1 MTLSE
6 LEENTL
12 LTKLEKET
20 KLFLNRKR
28 LLGKGGYSKV
38 FQAKTEKGMEYAV
51 KLIGISDKNENKENA
66 RYKSQLAFH
75 DCKFSTSAK
84 HKSFIHSF
92 GYYKLSKY
100 SYAIVMNKATG
111 NFKTII
117 STFFKEQ
124 LFGNITTKF
133 LCYKK
138 MSNSL
143 IRFFFNQIINSMMFL
158 FENDWVHF
166 DIKPENLLLFNQ
178 ELKLSDFSLTDLVP
192 KIGKYELLSSG
203 TFSYM
208 PPEYFNVD
216 REINAFDA
224 DKIDVFA
231 IGCILFKLIT
241 NKDVINKDIK
251 YSELTKENLINTIN
265 NSLFFLKTIFK
276 ENKYEND
283 DNRQLFNLINKMLKP
298 DNSQRISM
306 KELIENGWRKKN
318 EKKINQIKEIHV
330 NYYIK
335 VLSEIQKADSLN
347 NIQKRRKKFTLG

>member
-1 MTLSE
+1 MFPKE
-6 LEENTL
+6 IEENNIL
-12 LTKLEKET
+12 NKLEKET
-20 KLFLNRKR
+20 NLFLNKKR

-38 FQAKTEKGMEYAV
+38 FLANTAKGMEYAV
-51 KLIGISDKNENKENA
+51 KFIGISDKSGNKENA
-66 RYKSQLAFH
+66 RYKSQLALH

-84 HKSFIHSF
+84 HKSFIRSF

-100 SYAIVMNKATG
+100 SYAIIMNKATG

-143 IRFFFNQIINSMMFL
+143 IKFFFNQIINSMMFL

-203 TFSYM
+203 TMSYM
-208 PPEYFNVD
+208 PPEYYNVD
-216 REINAFDA
+216 REINASDA

-241 NKDVINKDIK
+241 RKDVINKDIQD
-251 YSELTKENLINTIN
+251 SELSKEKIKNEINGSLIYLND
-265 NSLFFLKTIFK
+265 FFRKNKF
-276 ENKYEND
+276 ENGEYRE
-283 DNRQLFNLINKMLKP
+283 LFNLIIRMLNP

-318 EKKINQIKEIHV
+318 EKKINEIKEIHV
-330 NYYIK
+330 NNYIK
-335 VLSEIQKADSLN
+335 VLSEIQKNDSLN
-347 NIQKRRKKFTLG
+347 KIEKRRKKFNLG

>member
-1 MTLSE
+1 MFLKE
-6 LEENTL
+6 KEETDL
-12 LTKLEKET
+12 LDQFEKET
-20 KLFLNRKR
+20 QLFLNRKR

-38 FQAKTEKGMEYAV
+38 FQAKTKKGIEYAV
-51 KLIGISDKNENKENA
+51 KFIGISDRNGNKENA
-66 RYKSQLAFH
+66 RYKSRLALH

-100 SYAIVMNKATG
+100 SYAIIMNKATG

-124 LFGNITTKF
+124 LFGNITTKI
-133 LCYKK
+133 LCYNK

-143 IRFFFNQIINSMMFL
+143 IKFFFNQIINSMMFL

-203 TFSYM
+203 TTSYM
-208 PPEYFNVD
+208 PPEYYSVD

-241 NKDVINKDIK
+241 RKDVINKNIK
-251 YSELTKENLINTIN
+251 DSELNEDNIKNEIKVSLNFIDSYFQKYKCDSDENRELLNLII
-265 NSLFFLKTIFK
+265 
-276 ENKYEND
+276 
-283 DNRQLFNLINKMLKP
+283 KMLDP
-298 DNSQRISM
+298 NISQRISM
-306 KELIENGWRKKN
+306 KELIEDGWRKKN
-318 EKKINQIKEIHV
+318 EKKINEIKEIHV

-335 VLSEIQKADSLN
+335 VLSEIQKADSLSK
-347 NIQKRRKKFTLG
+347 IEKRRKKFNLG